1 MKSASQ
7 ARISRREMEINL
19 LAHRAVSN
27 NYSRKRVLREID
39 MIFAGSASTV
49 REKLL
54 IRVMRRCYE
63 TVYEPVSL
71 VTTAGPART
80 IILEREYFS
89 EDKFHECFAV
99 KVCSFLIEKFQKT
112 AVSCTRDYRFDSD
125 FYSYCIRELK
135 EKEVGA
141 EYSDTE
147 ILEIYLKQALI
158 MLRQSGVLVS
168 ERGKARITD
177 RIFSGSSLF
186 MLVFSSFW
194 NIVKWE
200 DIFPSNEHAAR
211 DLKKDRYIL
220 IDILLKHRGSFTI
233 EDASN
238 AFFDLTGF
246 SRINDLQMIS
256 FLDFYFFTW
265 MKHFGLLLYEE
276 NEMQDSVKVCL
287 TEQGRKFLSGLQ
299 NPH

>member
-7 ARISRREMEINL
+7 ARISRREVEINL
-19 LAHRAVSN
+19 LAHKAVSN

-39 MIFAGSASTV
+39 MLFADSGNAI
-49 REKLL
+49 RERILL
-54 IRVMRRCYE
+54 KVMRRCYE
-63 TVYEPVSL
+63 TVYEPVKH
-71 VTTAGPART
+71 VTTGGSART
-80 IILEREYFS
+80 ILLEKEYIS
-89 EDKFHECFAV
+89 EEKFYECFAV
-99 KVCSFLIEKFQKT
+99 KLCSFLIEKFQGS
-112 AVSCTRDYRFDSD
+112 AISCTRDYRFSKD
-125 FYSYCIRELK
+125 FYTFCIRELT
-135 EKEVGA
+135 EKEIVPEHA
-141 EYSDTE
+141 DAE
-147 ILEIYLKQALI
+147 ILEINLKQALI

-177 RIFSGSSLF
+177 RIFSGTSLF

-194 NIVKWE
+194 NSVRWE
-200 DIFPSNEHAAR
+200 DIFPSNESAAR

-220 IDILLKHRGSFTI
+220 IDIMLKHHGSFTVD
-233 EDASN
+233 DASN

-246 SRINDLQMIS
+246 SRINDLHMIS

-265 MKHFGLLLYEE
+265 MKYFGLLLYEE
-276 NEMQDSVKVCL
+276 TGGQDSVKVCL